1 MSPVHFYFT
10 HPLLVVVESGVY
22 VRTFFVS
29 QEVSSSPHGVVRMIR
44 PNKVFHFLTTAAATQ
59 PIFQNAIITRLPNR
73 VKIWWHWPQT
83 RCSYFSKKNQYV
95 FICRPKEAVSKG
107 ISIIRLLIG
116 ITYCLIL
123 NQNL

>member
-1 MSPVHFYFT
+1 MLHLAHHQICCYC
-10 HPLLVVVESGVY
+10 LVVVESGVY

-83 RCSYFSKKNQYV
+83 RCSYFSKKIMFLSADRRRQLARES
-95 FICRPKEAVSKG
+95 ICIGSVS
-107 ISIIRLLIG
+107 SDYLLG
-116 ITYCLIL
+116 SLTA
-123 NQNL
+123 

>member
-1 MSPVHFYFT
+1 MLHLAHHQICCYC
-10 HPLLVVVESGVY
+10 LVVVESGVY
-22 VRTFFVS
+22 ECTFFVS

-83 RCSYFSKKNQYV
+83 RCSNFSQKKSVCFY
-95 FICRPKEAVSKG
+95 CRPKEAVCKG
-107 ISIIRLLIG
+107 INMYWFSGPRESFRG
-116 ITYCLIL
+116 FSAP
-123 NQNL
+123 